1 MTPRRIRRLGAY
13 VVVASLLGL
22 LASSWIGAGQ
32 AFADPISEKR
42 SEAARIAQ
50 QLQSQNVKIDQL
62 AEAMDQARLQADT
75 LQAQVVTTQARLA
88 QTEARAQQILSTLRV
103 EAVTLYVTGGQTGT
117 LQAISH
123 NQPSDLVISQAY
135 ASHAFSDQRDALDQM
150 RSIDKQLHDVRAQL
164 ATEQKAAADAIAKV
178 AAAEH
183 AAEAQQAAEQRT
195 LHNVQGQ
202 LIALVAAEQQR
213 LAAAAA
219 ARVQAELAARAAAM
233 AAAARAEA
241 TQIVSGPSGGGGGG
255 GGFGSG
261 SIGTAPAPVPAPSG
275 GAAAAVAAAQAELG
289 KPYVWGGAGPDSF
302 DCSGLTMWAWRA
314 GGVSLAHGATAQYYE
329 TAHVPLGAAEP
340 GDLIFYGNPS
350 YVYHVGIYVGGG
362 QMIEAEHTGTV
373 VHYASIYRSDLMP
386 VAGRP

>member
-13 VVVASLLGL
+13 VVVASMFGL

-32 AFADPISEKR
+32 AFADPISQKR

-50 QLQSQNVKIDQL
+50 QLQAQNLKIDQL

-75 LQAQVVTTQARLA
+75 LQAQIVTTQARLA
-88 QTEARAQQILSTLRV
+88 QTEARARQILSTLRA

-117 LQAISH
+117 LQAISK

-150 RSIDKQLHDVRAQL
+150 RSIDKQLHDVRAEL
-164 ATEQKAAADAIAKV
+164 ATEQKAAAEALAKV
-178 AAAEH
+178 AADEH
-183 AAEAQQAAEQRT
+183 AAQAQQAAEQLT
-195 LHNVQGQ
+195 LRNVQGQ
-202 LIALVAAEQQR
+202 LIALVSAEQQR

-219 ARVQAELAARAAAM
+219 ARVQAALAARAAAL

-241 TQIVSGPSGGGGGG
+241 TQIVIGGGGGG
-255 GGFGSG
+255 GSGFGSG
-261 SIGTAPAPVPAPSG
+261 SIGTAPGPVPAPSS
-275 GAAAAVAAAQAELG
+275 GAAAAVSAAQAELG
-289 KPYVWGGAGPDSF
+289 KPYQWGGAGPDSF

-329 TAHVPLGAAEP
+329 TAHVPLSEAQP
-340 GDLIFYGNPS
+340 GDLIFYGSPS
-350 YVYHVGIYVGGG
+350 YVYHVGMYVGGG

-373 VHYASIYRSDLMP
+373 VHYASIYRYGLLP